1 MSLDLIFFG
10 QAYVKGIRAMRCPKC
25 HFDNPADTRFCG
37 NCAAPL
43 LPSAEIP
50 VSQTETLRTPIKEL
64 TTGSAFA
71 GRYQIIEELGK
82 GGMGKVYR
90 VLDKKLNEEVALKL
104 IKPEIASDKE
114 TIERFSNE
122 LKLARKI
129 AHRNVGKMYELMED
143 AGTHYITMEYVPG
156 ENLKSSIRR
165 FGPLPIGKTLFLAG
179 QMCDGLAEAHRMGVV
194 HRDLKPG
201 NIMIDKD
208 GNAKILDFGIAR
220 SLREKG
226 ITGGGIIIGTPE
238 YMSPEQTEAK
248 EVDQRSDIYSLG
260 VILYEMATGRVPF
273 EGDTALSVA
282 IKHKTE
288 APKDPKSL
296 NPNIPDDLSGVI
308 LKCLEKDKAKRYQ
321 TAAEVRSELEKI
333 EKGIPTA
340 ERVVPERRTLTSR
353 EITVKFN
360 LKKLL
365 VPVLIFSFLVIAGVL
380 LWRLIPA
387 RKATPA
393 PSGKPSIAI
402 LYFKNSTGDKSF
414 DVWRDGLSRM
424 LISDLSQSEHI
435 RVVPDDQIYSILSKL
450 NALEKDNFSTE
461 DLREIAS
468 RGGATYLLRGMIT
481 RSGNSFRIQATLQET
496 KKLEEIAG
504 NYSADGSGEGS
515 FFSMIDDLTRK
526 IKTGL
531 NLSRSQISGEKDK
544 GAEEIT
550 TSSPEA
556 YKLCSE
562 GYRLNYK
569 GEFRK
574 SIELLERAVAIDPQF
589 ASAYALLG
597 AAYYNLGYPSKS
609 SENRKKAFELSDR
622 LPERERL
629 GVQASYY
636 RSAQRTYDK
645 AIEARNQS
653 LRLDPDDLN
662 VARNL
667 GFIYSALEQW
677 DKALELY
684 ETNII
689 NKVEAYFP
697 YEQAALAYSSKGQYD
712 KAQTVLEDY
721 LASIGDLAVIH
732 RSISTNYLCQ
742 GRYDLALREADKA
755 LSISPGQFQN
765 FTLKG
770 DIQLLQGYF
779 LEAEKEYQKLFSSD
793 EKVAQISGKD
803 RLTTL
808 YLSQGQYEMA
818 EKQAKQG
825 IELSRELDD
834 KENESGFLTRLGYIY
849 VKSGSPADA
858 INEFDKALKIAMDK
872 GSITSQVSALHLK
885 GLALLEKESIPE
897 AQSISDDLKRVI
909 ESWLNP
915 KLMRSYYRLI
925 GMIELKK
932 KNYAEA
938 VGHFEKAIS
947 LLDYER
953 GPEADDHAFYYE
965 PLAFAYH
972 MSGNLEK
979 AREQYE
985 KITQLT
991 TGRFSYGDIYVKSF
1005 YMLGKIH
1012 EQKGDK
1018 AKAVVNYQ
1026 KFLDLWKDADPG
1038 LPEVE
1043 DATKRLAALKGP
1055 RIP

>member
-1 MSLDLIFFG
+1 MSADLISFG
-10 QAYVKGIRAMRCPKC
+10 QADIKGIRAMRCPKC

-43 LPSAEIP
+43 VPSAEIP
-50 VSQTETLRTPIKEL
+50 VYQTETLRTPIKEL
-64 TTGSAFA
+64 TTGSTFA
-71 GRYQIIEELGK
+71 GRYQVIEELGK
-82 GGMGKVYR
+82 GGMGRVYKVF
-90 VLDKKLNEEVALKL
+90 DTEIKEKVALKL
-104 IKPEIASDKE
+104 LKPEIAADQE
-114 TIERFSNE
+114 TIERFRNE

-129 AHRNVGKMYELMED
+129 SHHNICRMHDLSKEEGAY
-143 AGTHYITMEYVPG
+143 YITMEYISG
-156 ENLKSSIRR
+156 EDLKSMIRMT
-165 FGPLPIGKTLFLAG
+165 GMLGIGTVLSVGK
-179 QMCDGLAEAHRMGVV
+179 QICDGLAEAHSLGVV
-194 HRDLKPG
+194 HRDLKPQ
-201 NIMIDKD
+201 NIMIDKG
-208 GNAKILDFGIAR
+208 GNAKIMDFGIAR
-220 SLREKG
+220 SIKEEG
-226 ITGGGIIIGTPE
+226 ITGPGVMIGTPE
-238 YMSPEQTEAK
+238 YMSPEQAEAK

-260 VILYEMATGRVPF
+260 IILYEMATGRVPF
-273 EGDTALSVA
+273 EGDTALSIA
-282 IKHKTE
+282 MKHKGE
-288 APKDPKSL
+288 IPKNPKQF

-308 LKCLEKDKAKRYQ
+308 LKCLEKEKARRYQ
-321 TAAEVRSELEKI
+321 TAVDLRSELEKI

-360 LKKLL
+360 LRKLL
-365 VPVLIFSFLVIAGVL
+365 VPVLIFSFFVIAGVL
-380 LWRLIPA
+380 LWRIIPA
-387 RKATPA
+387 QKAVLP

-424 LISDLSQSEHI
+424 LISALSQSEHI
-435 RVVPDDQIYSILSKL
+435 RVIPDDQIYSILSRL

-468 RGGATYLLRGMIT
+468 RGGATHLLRGMIT

-531 NLSRSQISGEKDK
+531 NLSRSQISGAKDK
-544 GAEEIT
+544 AVEEIT

-589 ASAYALLG
+589 AYAYALLG
-597 AAYYNLGYPSKS
+597 AAYVNLGYPSKS
-609 SENRKKAFELSDR
+609 SENRKKAFELSGR

-629 GVQASYY
+629 RIQAGYY
-636 RSAQRTYDK
+636 NSAQRTYDK

-653 LRLDPDDLN
+653 LRLDPDDLM

-677 DKALELY
+677 NKALELY

-721 LASIGDLAVIH
+721 LVSIGDLAVIH

-779 LEAEKEYQKLFSSD
+779 LEAEKEYQKLFNSD
-793 EKVAQISGKD
+793 EKVAQISVKD

-808 YLSQGQYEMA
+808 YLSQSQYEMA

-834 KENESGFLTRLGYIY
+834 KENESGFRTRLGYIN
-849 VKSGSPADA
+849 VKSGIPADA
-858 INEFDKALKIAMDK
+858 INEFDKALKIAMDN
-872 GSITSQVSALHLK
+872 GSITSRVSALHLK
-885 GLALLEKESIPE
+885 GLVLLEKESIPK

-915 KLMRSYYRLI
+915 KLMRSYYQLI

-932 KNYAEA
+932 NNFAEA
-938 VGHFEKAIS
+938 ARHFEKAIS
-947 LLDYER
+947 LLNYEK
-953 GPEADDHAFYYE
+953 GPGTDGHAFYYE
-965 PLAFAYH
+965 PIAFTYFKL
-972 MSGNLEK
+972 GNLEK

-991 TGRFSYGDIYVKSF
+991 TGRFSYGDIYAKSF

-1018 AKAVVNYQ
+1018 AKAVVNFQ
-1026 KFLDLWKDADPG
+1026 KFLDLWKNADPG

-1043 DATKRLAALKGP
+1043 DATKRLAALKRP